1 MRQRWHKHPESGS
14 ALLVCLMLVLVMT
27 ISTLAGIRIATGQER
42 MAVNVKLK
50 NDSLQAAESALRY
63 VELWLRQNPN
73 NLPADN
79 CQGSA
84 CALPA
89 LTFDIEHSG
98 APGADWQQL
107 PVTAADNGTIT
118 WFRVVRLGH
127 SAVPANHAT
136 SGTSVLYRLSV
147 VSQHGSTRTVLES
160 VYAFT
165 QS

>member
-1 MRQRWHKHPESGS
+1 MRYRLCLHRESGS
-14 ALLVCLMLVLVMT
+14 ALIVSLMFMLMMT
-27 ISTLAGIRIATGQER
+27 ISALAGIRIATGQER

-63 VELWLRQNPN
+63 VEQWLRQDPDH
-73 NLPADN
+73 LPADP

-89 LTFDIEHSG
+89 STFDIDHVG
-98 APGADWQQL
+98 APDADWQLL
-107 PVTAADNGTIT
+107 PLAATDNAVTT

-127 SAVPANHAT
+127 SSTPVNLAT
-136 SGTSVLYRLSV
+136 SAPGILYQVSV
-147 VSQHGSTRTVLES
+147 VSHHGVTRTVLEG

-165 QS
+165 QR